1 MAPKAAVA
9 VAVAG
14 VGAILCISSSVAAM
28 MMGDEEEDKTGQV
41 CTPKGTPDANATY
54 KYGANDTCAM
64 SCKTGYVKEDGACVE
79 TKLDDKKKKKDS
91 DDEDA
96 APDAPPSDPY
106 RVEAG
111 IDYPGSDIFHYWPG
125 GAIKATKDVCL
136 DKCTELPACK
146 LVTFNNAET
155 LCWGKS
161 AANNKKTHGDRNNYF
176 KN

>member
-1 MAPKAAVA
+1 MPMIA
-9 VAVAG
+9 AG
-14 VGAILCISSSVAAM
+14 VGIMVCCSSSVAAM
-28 MMGDEEEDKTGQV
+28 MMGGDGDKAKIT
-41 CTPKGTPDANATY
+41 
-54 KYGANDTCAM
+54 
-64 SCKTGYVKEDGACVE
+64 SE
-79 TKLDDKKKKKDS
+79 TKTLPDDSDSGADDSGS
-91 DDEDA
+91 DDED
-96 APDAPPSDPY
+96 DAPPPDPY
-106 RVEAG
+106 RIETG

>member
-1 MAPKAAVA
+1 MPML
-9 VAVAG
+9 AG
-14 VGAILCISSSVAAM
+14 VGLMMVCCSSSSAFM
-28 MMGDEEEDKTGQV
+28 MMGG
-41 CTPKGTPDANATY
+41 
-54 KYGANDTCAM
+54 
-64 SCKTGYVKEDGACVE
+64 DGD
-79 TKLDDKKKKKDS
+79 DDKKKKKDSDDDSGS

-96 APDAPPSDPY
+96 APDAPPPDPY
-106 RVEAG
+106 RIEAG

-155 LCWGKS
+155 LCSGKS
-161 AANNKKTHGDRNNYF
+161 AANNTKTHGDRNNYF

>member
-1 MAPKAAVA
+1 MPMIAA
-9 VAVAG
+9 AG
-14 VGAILCISSSVAAM
+14 LMMVCCSSSSAM
-28 MMGDEEEDKTGQV
+28 MMMGGDGD
-41 CTPKGTPDANATY
+41 
-54 KYGANDTCAM
+54 
-64 SCKTGYVKEDGACVE
+64 
-79 TKLDDKKKKKDS
+79 DDKKKKKDSDDDKKKKKDSDDDSGS

-96 APDAPPSDPY
+96 APDAPPPDPY
-106 RVEAG
+106 RIEAG

>member
-1 MAPKAAVA
+1 MAAIA
-9 VAVAG
+9 AG
-14 VGAILCISSSVAAM
+14 VGLLVVCSSSSAAAM
-28 MMGDEEEDKTGQV
+28 MMGGKE
-41 CTPKGTPDANATY
+41 
-54 KYGANDTCAM
+54 
-64 SCKTGYVKEDGACVE
+64 KEDPVVA
-79 TKLDDKKKKKDS
+79 TKDADSDDDSGS

-96 APDAPPSDPY
+96 APDAPPPDPY
-106 RVEAG
+106 RIEAG